1 MKTLVISILF
11 MLFTLLSFGQSGSIV
26 VEINGCENSNGGI
39 LLGLYNSESGFLE
52 FDKSYKG
59 AFVKAN
65 KGTVLHTFTAIPAG
79 KYALAVWHDEDENK
93 KLDKNIIGVPKEK
106 YGFSNNRFGKFG
118 PPDFNEA
125 SFKVEDNKK
134 TTLIINLK

>member
-11 MLFTLLSFGQSGSIV
+11 MLFTLSSFGQSGSIV
-26 VEINGCENSNGGI
+26 IEINGCKNSNGGI
-39 LLGLYNSESGFLE
+39 QLGLYNGESGFPE
-52 FDKSYKG
+52 FDKHFKG
-59 AFVKAN
+59 AFVKAK
-65 KGTVLHTFTAIPAG
+65 KGKVVHTFTAIPAG

-106 YGFSNNRFGKFG
+106 YGFSNNKFGKFG
-118 PPDFNEA
+118 PPDFREA